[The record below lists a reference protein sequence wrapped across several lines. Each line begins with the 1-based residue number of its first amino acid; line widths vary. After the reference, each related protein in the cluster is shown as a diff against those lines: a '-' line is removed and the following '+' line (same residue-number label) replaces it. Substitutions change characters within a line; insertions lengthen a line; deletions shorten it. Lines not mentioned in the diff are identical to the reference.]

1 VLLDVLAGAAD
12 YWAGRGRP
20 FFAVFIDPG
29 HALAL
34 PALYRRRS
42 A

>member
-1 VLLDVLAGAAD
+1 VLSSSAQ

-20 FFAVFIDPG
+20 FFAVFVQGPQS
-29 HALAL
+29 L
-34 PALYRRRS
+34 PPLIREKS